1 MFYILTCSFA
11 YIPLLTSTNQ
21 YVHTGRPREL
31 LGPRA
36 KGSLPPPSSNSPNND
51 TQTKSTTVCHKQGIT
66 NQYNKN
72 ELMNCD
78 LENSSLLVY
87 LSGPLIIM
95 IWYIY

>member
-11 YIPLLTSTNQ
+11 YISLLTSTNQ
-21 YVHTGRPREL
+21 YVHTGPPREF

-36 KGSLPPPSSNSPNND
+36 KVNLAPFSNSPNND

-78 LENSSLLVY
+78 IENSSLLVY

>member
-21 YVHTGRPREL
+21 YVHTDPPREFWAP
-31 LGPRA
+31 GRKEA
-36 KGSLPPPSSNSPNND
+36 CPPSSNSQNND

-78 LENSSLLVY
+78 LENSSLLVF

>member
-1 MFYILTCSFA
+1 MYIQVHQENFGPQGERKFA
-11 YIPLLTSTNQ
+11 
-21 YVHTGRPREL
+21 
-31 LGPRA
+31 
-36 KGSLPPPSSNSPNND
+36 PPSSNSPNND